1 MIVNVNSCSKYKIA
15 TMKFILFV
23 TFFCCFYFSNA
34 QPAFNIVPMPAEIK
48 ATEGNFTLNKKTTIV
63 LEGSGLEETAIF
75 LNDYLNEFYGFKLA
89 VAKNKNNS
97 NSIVLNFERLDHPIT
112 GAYTMNINN
121 NEVYIAGDNEAGV
134 FYGIQTLIQLLP
146 TEKKNELK
154 IQNATIHDYPRFA
167 YRGLHL
173 DVARH
178 LFSVAY
184 IKKYLDYM
192 ALHKFN
198 NFHWHLTDDQG
209 WRLEIKKYPLLTQ
222 VGSCRNQTLAGRYGS
237 DKYDSTRYCGF
248 YTQEQVKDIVQYAT
262 KRYINIIPEIDM
274 PGHCLAALT
283 AYPYLGCTKGPY
295 KVMETWGVAPDVL
308 CAGNDSTYEFMKNVL
323 DEVISLFPS
332 QYIHIGGD
340 ECPKERWKTCPVCQT
355 KIKTEKLKDEH
366 GLQSYF
372 IEKMEKFVNSKG
384 RKIIG
389 WDEILEGGLAPNAA
403 VMSWRGEAGGIAAA
417 KQKHY
422 VVMTPDSPLYLNF
435 SQTKN
440 EDSVTQGGYNPI
452 ENVYN
457 YDPVPKELTEQQAS
471 YILGAQGNVWSEY
484 IDNEK
489 KLEYLVFPRIAAL
502 AEVVWSPA
510 NKRNWTEFEK
520 RLPAILQRYAFQ
532 HINYSTAY
540 FDIQPVVVAAEN
552 NEVSW
557 KLETKNLQGKIVYV
571 TDSITKSLK
580 PYKSP
585 IIIKESGLLGAAF
598 ADKNN
603 NLISSWIWQSFN
615 FNLATGK
622 KVSLAS
628 EPNKSYSLGG
638 AFALVDGV
646 QNDKGMLRSSQFLGF
661 NGKDLEAVIDLGAK
675 MEVKEIILHAFEQKG
690 SWIYKPA
697 SVSFFTSTDGKTF
710 YPIDKAVSFSGTKN
724 LLYKINTAIN
734 TRFIK
739 VIAVNNGQI
748 AAGEPGAG
756 FNAWLFVDEIQVN

>member
-1 MIVNVNSCSKYKIA
+1 
-15 TMKFILFV
+15 MKFILFT

-34 QPAFNIVPMPAEIK
+34 QQPFNIVPMPAEIK
-48 ATEGNFTLNKKTTIV
+48 AMEGHFTLNRKTTIV
-63 LEGSGLEETAIF
+63 LEGSGMEETANF
-75 LNDYLNEFYGFKLA
+75 LNDYLDEFYGFKLA
-89 VAKNKNNS
+89 VTKDKSKS

-112 GAYTMNINN
+112 GAYTMNINS

-167 YRGLHL
+167 YRGMHL

-209 WRLEIKKYPLLTQ
+209 WRLEIKNYPLLTQ

-237 DKYDSTRYCGF
+237 DKYDNTPYCGF
-248 YTQEQVKDIVQYAT
+248 YTQEQVKDIVQYAA
-262 KRYINIIPEIDM
+262 KRFINIIPEIDM

-283 AYPYLGCTKGPY
+283 SYPYLGCTKGPY

-323 DEVISLFPS
+323 EEVISLFPS

-340 ECPKERWKTCPVCQT
+340 ECPKERWKTCPVCQM
-355 KIKTEKLKDEH
+355 KIKTEKIKDEH

-471 YILGAQGNVWSEY
+471 FILGAQGNVWSEY
-484 IDNEK
+484 INNEK

-510 NKRNWTEFEK
+510 NKRSWTEFEK

-552 NEVSW
+552 NKVSW

-571 TDSITKSLK
+571 TDSSTKSLK
-580 PYKSP
+580 PYNSP
-585 IIIKESGLLGAAF
+585 IVIKESGLLGAAF

-622 KVSLAS
+622 KINLTS

-646 QNDKGMLRSSQFLGF
+646 QNEKGMLRSAQFLGF
-661 NGKDLEAVIDLGAK
+661 NGKDLEAVIDLGTT
-675 MEVKEIILHAFEQKG
+675 MDVKEIILHAFEQKG
-690 SWIYKPA
+690 SWIYKPT
-697 SVSFFTSTDGKTF
+697 SVSFFTSIDGKTF
-710 YPIDKAVSFSGTKN
+710 SPINKTVSFSGIKN
-724 LLYKINTAIN
+724 LLYKINTVIN
-734 TRFIK
+734 TRYIK
-739 VIAVNNGQI
+739 VVAINNGQI

-756 FNAWLFVDEIQVN
+756 FKAWLFVDEIEVN